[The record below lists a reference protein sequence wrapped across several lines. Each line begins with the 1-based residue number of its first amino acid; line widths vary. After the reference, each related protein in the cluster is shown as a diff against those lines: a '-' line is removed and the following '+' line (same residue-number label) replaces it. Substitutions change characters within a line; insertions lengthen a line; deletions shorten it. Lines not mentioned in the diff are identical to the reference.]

1 MKFVD
6 GFGVVTPE
14 ERRRADLFYES
25 LTGQSARSAP
35 QMPSPAPR
43 PYAPQ
48 PYTRPQY
55 ARQPYAP
62 QPYARPQYPPSA
74 YARPAGRRP
83 YRRQPYGRQP
93 YEWDEQNVPQ
103 APPPA
108 PAPAPAAPQPYLPT
122 GGRNFVPQSGVFNC
136 APTPFVVARA
146 TFLPERTTAADAAI
160 DAALTAAGLDA
171 AQRAQ
176 IARAGL
182 VPIATEFGAP
192 ALTELF
198 GRLRWSA
205 ADIVRWGR
213 TADGMLVPRLLLHI
227 PGHFRELARRAPDAR
242 EAFVLECLGWLLL
255 ADMQRRINGATRT
268 NWWIPP
274 PPTWIT
280 AVPNPI
286 PAVSTG
292 VQRLLTR
299 YLFINTTMTA
309 DQWNRQF
316 SAWGTGLAGRQWQ
329 AEVQAPQPGRPFY
342 ASLAAIPA
350 HVNTAAPRAA
360 FATSWT
366 QRLAD
371 TDAAH
376 APHAAGATVVTLA
389 GLQNAVQLRD
399 CDNGNRH
406 LPAGALGALPLQGLE
421 MAFNYPRPA
430 RIITSLPL
438 MQQLHPVCTALFRAI
453 RELGWNDLLYE
464 TEGAACFR
472 GIKHPAS
479 ARVTEGGVQITVDP
493 FTAPNATTVT
503 RINTLFTAA
512 QRARVIAA
520 TRTARNISE
529 HGLGAAIDFNVPEN
543 QQDIAARPF
552 GSMDP
557 RIVAIF
563 EAFHF
568 RCGACFNPTDPM
580 HFEYCQAPCAPAPAN
595 AGALGPVVTPRML
608 MPVAATGSVVV

>member
-35 QMPSPAPR
+35 HMPSPAPR

-62 QPYARPQYPPSA
+62 P
-74 YARPAGRRP
+74 RPAGRRP
-83 YRRQPYGRQP
+83 YVRQP
-93 YEWDEQNVPQ
+93 YEWDEQDVPQ
-103 APPPA
+103 APPPT

-122 GGRNFVPQSGVFNC
+122 GGRNFVPQNGVFNC
-136 APTPFVVARA
+136 APNPFVVARA
-146 TFLPERTTAADAAI
+146 AFLPERTTAGEAAI

-171 AQRAQ
+171 AQRGQ

-182 VPIATEFGAP
+182 VPIATDFGAP

-213 TADGMLVPRLLLHI
+213 AADGMLVPRLLLHI

-309 DQWNRQF
+309 DREPPTTRAQI
-316 SAWGTGLAGRQWQ
+316 AGRRWQ
-329 AEVQAPQPGRPFY
+329 AVPQPGSVLCEPG
-342 ASLAAIPA
+342 AIPA
-350 HVNTAAPRAA
+350 HVSTAAPRA
-360 FATSWT
+360 
-366 QRLAD
+366 
-371 TDAAH
+371 
-376 APHAAGATVVTLA
+376 G
-389 GLQNAVQLRD
+389 
-399 CDNGNRH
+399 
-406 LPAGALGALPLQGLE
+406 
-421 MAFNYPRPA
+421 
-430 RIITSLPL
+430 
-438 MQQLHPVCTALFRAI
+438 
-453 RELGWNDLLYE
+453 
-464 TEGAACFR
+464 
-472 GIKHPAS
+472 
-479 ARVTEGGVQITVDP
+479 
-493 FTAPNATTVT
+493 
-503 RINTLFTAA
+503 
-512 QRARVIAA
+512 
-520 TRTARNISE
+520 
-529 HGLGAAIDFNVPEN
+529 
-543 QQDIAARPF
+543 
-552 GSMDP
+552 
-557 RIVAIF
+557 
-563 EAFHF
+563 
-568 RCGACFNPTDPM
+568 
-580 HFEYCQAPCAPAPAN
+580 
-595 AGALGPVVTPRML
+595 
-608 MPVAATGSVVV
+608 